1 MRSDV
6 FNVNSGNYGKLMV
19 NNGSGDDVHVMAGT
33 KKWSSFVGSLA
44 DTNADSVT
52 YGDNDILVQL
62 GAFDTS
68 LPDGYATATKILVEK
83 IVVVVSTAS
92 GATHVGHISAG
103 TTAGELSNAAP
114 TGRVELFGAG
124 ATNLSP
130 EGYSLATTATEADD
144 LNYNS
149 AGIYWCAPNIVLPVA
164 TNQIYA
170 CTTTAVSADVT
181 AGRFTCHIEYMVA

>member
-44 DTNADSVT
+44 DTNAAAVT

-83 IVVVVSTAS
+83 IVVVVSTVC
-92 GATHVGHISAG
+92 GQTHVGHISAG
-103 TTAGELSNAAP
+103 TTAGELTNAAP

-124 ATNLSP
+124 ATQLDP
-130 EGYSLATTATEADD
+130 EGYAKATTATEADD
-144 LNYNS
+144 LNFNS
-149 AGIYWCAPNIVLPVA
+149 ANIYWCAPSIVLPVA

>member
-6 FNVNSGNYGKLMV
+6 FNVNSGDYGKLMSK
-19 NNGSGDDVHVMAGT
+19 NGSGDDVHAMVGT

-52 YGDNDILVQL
+52 YGDNDIVVQL

-92 GATHVGHISAG
+92 GATHVGNISAG
-103 TTAGELSNAAP
+103 TTAGELTNAAA
-114 TGRVELFGAG
+114 TGQVELFGAG
-124 ATNLSP
+124 ATQLDP
-130 EGYSLATTATEADD
+130 EGYAKATTATEADD

-181 AGRFTCHIEYMVA
+181 AGRFTCHIEYTVA